1 MTKALRAA
9 CLIVIL
15 AFCVP
20 VKAGA
25 TSRIKDLTNI
35 EGVRQNQLIGYGP
48 VSYTHLTLPTILR
61 V

>member
-9 CLIVIL
+9 CLVVIL
-15 AFCVP
+15 ALCVP

-35 EGVRQNQLIGYGP
+35 EGVRQNQLIGYG
-48 VSYTHLTLPTILR
+48 LGR
-61 V
+61 RA

>member
-9 CLIVIL
+9 CLVVIL
-15 AFCVP
+15 ALCVP

-35 EGVRQNQLIGYGP
+35 EGVRQNQ
-48 VSYTHLTLPTILR
+48 
-61 V
+61 